1 MQEQEGRT
9 NYQPSGQTP
18 RLEILF
24 KILLTFNKIYQ
35 RSYKILVRY
44 HKTRSWQ
51 DLTLYL
57 HGYTLAQALCREL
70 HELYTLTQTYTYI
83 QCHTHVL
90 FKGREKGTYIQ
101 GMVWHLSIL
110 SGTFQH
116 WFWSWKAVAST
127 SVLRIHK
134 NIYPLKFM
142 YIFHIQ
148 NTNSY
153 IFTTN
158 CRMPCVSS
166 LIFRL
171 LEVIHLLHPPPLHP
185 HPHYHPAS
193 FDLIYVTGSH
203 VLDITFFFV

>member
-90 FKGREKGTYIQ
+90 FKGREKKGHTFRGWFYIRQ
-101 GMVWHLSIL
+101 FSLELS
-110 SGTFQH
+110 
-116 WFWSWKAVAST
+116 
-127 SVLRIHK
+127 
-134 NIYPLKFM
+134 NIGSDLEE
-142 YIFHIQ
+142 
-148 NTNSY
+148 
-153 IFTTN
+153 
-158 CRMPCVSS
+158 
-166 LIFRL
+166 L
-171 LEVIHLLHPPPLHP
+171 LLQLL
-185 HPHYHPAS
+185 
-193 FDLIYVTGSH
+193 F
-203 VLDITFFFV
+203 